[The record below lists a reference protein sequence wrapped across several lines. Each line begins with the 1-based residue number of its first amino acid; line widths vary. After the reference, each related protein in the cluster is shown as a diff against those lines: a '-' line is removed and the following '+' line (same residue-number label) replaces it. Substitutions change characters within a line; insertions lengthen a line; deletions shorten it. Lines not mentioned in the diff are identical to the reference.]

1 MKAMYPGFYST
12 SDLELKE
19 IWSSNATLFVF
30 DTNCLLN
37 LYRCEDHTRE
47 EILNV
52 MRALAPR
59 TWIPFQVGLEYQRNR
74 RSVIAE
80 SISSLTKIQEG
91 LRSIYAQNILS
102 HGSIKKHLYNSL
114 NDEISEL
121 QLLIKNPIEEYIANK
136 ITPRIES
143 KKSISNHDFIREEID
158 SIISDNVGTL
168 PTQDC
173 INAIDSDGESRYAN
187 KIPPG
192 YKDIK
197 KKDISHFAG
206 VQFQDKFGDLY
217 LWKEI
222 IEKAKSDKIKNV
234 IFICDDIKEDWWF
247 EYEGRTHGP
256 LEALK
261 TEICNKSKINNFKLA
276 SQSTFLHDA
285 KTYLQDVNVSDS
297 SLKEVENLSK
307 NNKTH
312 YLTKI
317 YFGDKEIHNSSS
329 TLLKNLFKNL
339 SYDVDESILNNYID
353 HNHDDHSSAN
363 NRIGRLLMIYEN
375 TARVASEIISELR
388 TKRLALV
395 KIVDIDDY
403 IGCKMDINNALK
415 DASETADDIRSL
427 IIDENHGNGD
437 LEYISYMTES
447 FYFKVTELERTIS
460 NAQKLLSNLS

>member
-12 SDLELKE
+12 SDQELKE
-19 IWSSNATLFVF
+19 IWSSNTTLFVF

-74 RSVIAE
+74 RSVIAD
-80 SISSLTKIQEG
+80 SISSLAKIQEG
-91 LRSIYAQNILS
+91 LRSIYDQNILS

-114 NDEISEL
+114 NDEIAEL
-121 QLLIKNPIEEYIANK
+121 QLLIKKPIEEYITNK
-136 ITPRIES
+136 ITPRIDS
-143 KKSISNHDFIREEID
+143 KKSISEHDFIREEID
-158 SIISDNVGTL
+158 SIIKDNVGLL
-168 PTQDC
+168 PTQEN
-173 INAIDSDGESRYAN
+173 INAIDMEGETRYTN

-197 KKDISHFAG
+197 KKDISHFSG
-206 VQFQDKFGDLY
+206 VQFQDKYGDLY

-222 IEKAKSDKIKNV
+222 IEKAKSEKINNV
-234 IFICDDIKEDWWF
+234 IFICDDVKKDWWF

-261 TEICNKSKINNFKLA
+261 TEICDKSKISNFKLA

-307 NNKTH
+307 NNKSL

-317 YFGDKEIHNSSS
+317 YIENNMIQKSNSELDK
-329 TLLKNLFKNL
+329 KFL
-339 SYDVDESILNNYID
+339 SGFNFDNDEENYIILLELLEKTLSTD
-353 HNHDDHSSAN
+353 SAV
-363 NRIGRLLMIYEN
+363 NRSLTIYDK
-375 TARVASEIISELR
+375 TARRAAEVISELR
-388 TKRLALV
+388 DNRVELVRL
-395 KIVDIDDY
+395 VDAEDY
-403 IGCKMDINNALK
+403 FACKGDVNKALK
-415 DASETADDIRSL
+415 IASEAAENIRSRL
-427 IIDENHGNGD
+427 INTDQSVEDADYLSYLTKPLYIKLID
-437 LEYISYMTES
+437 
-447 FYFKVTELERTIS
+447 LERTIS
-460 NAQKLLSNLS
+460 NAKKLLSKLS